1 MFSRNETFP
10 VHCRPLQGPPASGV
24 FFMISN
30 SDSEKGWVF
39 FVLKQESG
47 GGCTRFNLFNVL
59 VALYLYFHL
68 CILLCQHEVVSP
80 LGNPGLLGASMCLWY
95 CICKYMFVALYLWL
109 CICVFVFVYLSL
121 AARGGESFG
130 KSRITRGLRR
140 EENSDQLYNNLQM
153 RAFAQP
159 LSLHR
164 WNLDPWLSFATL
176 ISTSSTSISIKIIQ
190 QPFTQPLS
198 SCVA

>member
-10 VHCRPLQGPPASGV
+10 VHCRPLQAPPASGV

-39 FVLKQESG
+39 FLLKQESG

-109 CICVFVFVYLSL
+109 CICVFVFGS
-121 AARGGESFG
+121 
-130 KSRITRGLRR
+130 TRWRVLWEIQDYSGPPQGR
-140 EENSDQLYNNLQM
+140 EQWS
-153 RAFAQP
+153 
-159 LSLHR
+159 
-164 WNLDPWLSFATL
+164 
-176 ISTSSTSISIKIIQ
+176 IIQ
-190 QPFTQPLS
+190 QPANESICSTPIL
-198 SCVA
+198 A